1 MKCVRRIHNIYTHA
15 YVHTQIHATTYP
27 DARAKRAGCSLT
39 YRELPPQMR
48 ASTLTLRRTL
58 GLSYSA
64 AVSPANDTTANA
76 NAIFSG
82 AGSCS
87 LLLDFSVSSDMQSS
101 FSPFPKGS
109 SSPVLLIRI
118 ADISLSFYF
127 FLSAFGFSSISLP
140 PESSPLRPFAP
151 RSSALPSPA
160 SFASPPSSW
169 TSEEAGA
176 ADAVYRLRGSRECV
190 QRCNY
195 CKLPPRRERAFPA
208 RKFHTADTG
217 S

>member
-1 MKCVRRIHNIYTHA
+1 MGFHIAQRSRLP
-15 YVHTQIHATTYP
+15 TT
-27 DARAKRAGCSLT
+27 R
-39 YRELPPQMR
+39 
-48 ASTLTLRRTL
+48 RRTRMQ
-58 GLSYSA
+58 YSA
-64 AVSPANDTTANA
+64 VPAVALCCLIFLSPP
-76 NAIFSG
+76 I
-82 AGSCS
+82 CS
-87 LLLDFSVSSDMQSS
+87 R
-101 FSPFPKGS
+101 PFPPSPKGS

-118 ADISLSFYF
+118 ADVSLSFYF
-127 FLSAFGFSSISLP
+127 FLSALSLSLSFSHIVSLVAFGFSSISLP
-140 PESSPLRPFAP
+140 PESSPLRPFVP
-151 RSSALPSPA
+151 RSLAFPSPA